1 VTETYIFAVLALMVA
16 GVTIGILMMICL
28 GIKRD
33 DRPGGLPA

>member
-1 VTETYIFAVLALMVA
+1 MTETYLFAALALVVA

-33 DRPGGLPA
+33 DRPGGFPA